1 MKKPLTVKPNKL
13 DFYGVRQPHRPP
25 PHFEYIYLPQRYN
38 LETTIQKWISLN
50 LKGRFYVG
58 KGVHIDQTN
67 KVSESL
73 KVGFEEPKEL
83 SYFTLACPHLKY

>member
-13 DFYGVRQPHRPP
+13 DYYGVRQPHRPT

-38 LETTIQKWISLN
+38 LEITIQKWISLN

-67 KVSESL
+67 KISESL